1 MMATIGAASSK
12 VDAAA
17 VVSSMGIALSREMRG
32 ESEPTA
38 YVPTALS
45 EGHDCAYHPA
55 KSGET
60 SVIGTLQAPGGSM
73 AINRGVRAQA
83 VVVLAALLLATGAE
97 RSAAQQDAAAA
108 YPRQPVRLV
117 VGFAAGGGNDL
128 QATLMA
134 QKLGERFGQPV
145 IVENRAGA
153 GGNIAAEHV
162 ARATPDGYT
171 LLVTPMATMLINP
184 AVYSKLPYD
193 PIESFTAIVQ
203 MSSFALFQAVD
214 ATHPAKSVQELVVW
228 AKANPGKANYGSPA
242 SIFQMTAEMFNA
254 QMGTRFEHIPFKS
267 SNEVIGALQNGQ
279 VTMAFLDAAP
289 LMGQV
294 KANRLRVLAT
304 TGAKRWKDMPD
315 VPTMAEVGVKGV
327 EVEAFSAI
335 IGPKGLPMPIVKR
348 IEAEAN
354 AVLREKDVVERFQQM
369 GLVVVGGTSEV
380 FAAKVAAELP
390 LWKKIAKDA
399 NIKLD

>member
-1 MMATIGAASSK
+1 MATIGAASSK

-128 QATLMA
+128 QARLMA

-228 AKANPGKANYGSPA
+228 AKANPGKANYGSTSPA
-242 SIFQMTAEMFNA
+242 FQLPTELFKSKTGIEAV
-254 QMGTRFEHIPFKS
+254 HIPFKGS
-267 SNEVIGALQNGQ
+267 AEKMTAVANGEIAFAFVDPGPTTAHVKSGKARVI
-279 VTMAFLDAAP
+279 
-289 LMGQV
+289 
-294 KANRLRVLAT
+294 AT
-304 TGAKRWKDMPD
+304 TGSKRTVEFPD
-315 VPTMAEVGVKGV
+315 VPTLAEAGIAGIDVEIFGGLLAPKGTPAEIIKRLEAEVDAASRAPDLVERLKGLSIPVSGIRAEGFAKLIAAEIPLWREVASKAGVK
-327 EVEAFSAI
+327 
-335 IGPKGLPMPIVKR
+335 
-348 IEAEAN
+348 
-354 AVLREKDVVERFQQM
+354 
-369 GLVVVGGTSEV
+369 
-380 FAAKVAAELP
+380 
-390 LWKKIAKDA
+390 
-399 NIKLD
+399 LD

>member
-1 MMATIGAASSK
+1 MSSSLGARARAAGVIAAIMAAAGAAPSS
-12 VDAAA
+12 
-17 VVSSMGIALSREMRG
+17 
-32 ESEPTA
+32 
-38 YVPTALS
+38 
-45 EGHDCAYHPA
+45 
-55 KSGET
+55 
-60 SVIGTLQAPGGSM
+60 
-73 AINRGVRAQA
+73 
-83 VVVLAALLLATGAE
+83 
-97 RSAAQQDAAAA
+97 AQQYAAG

-128 QATLMA
+128 QARLMA

-145 IVENRAGA
+145 VVENRAGA
-153 GGNIAAEHV
+153 GGNIAAEFV
-162 ARATPDGYT
+162 ARAAPDGYT

-203 MSSFALFQAVD
+203 LSSFALFQAVD
-214 ATHPAKSVQELVVW
+214 AGHPARTVQELVTW

-279 VTMAFLDAAP
+279 ATMAFLDSAP
-289 LMGQV
+289 LMGQL

-304 TGAKRWKDMPD
+304 TGAARWKDLPD
-315 VPTMAEVGVKGV
+315 VPTMAEVGVRNV

-335 IGPKGLPMPIVKR
+335 IGPKGLPAPIVKR
-348 IEAEAN
+348 IEGEAN
-354 AVLREKDVVERFQQM
+354 AVLREKDVAERFQQM
-369 GLVVVGGTSEV
+369 GLVVVGGTSET

-390 LWKKIAKDA
+390 RWKKIAKDA
-399 NIKLD
+399 NINLD

>member
-1 MMATIGAASSK
+1 MSSRSFFHLFRQLTSRQRARCFAA
-12 VDAAA
+12 
-17 VVSSMGIALSREMRG
+17 IACSTL
-32 ESEPTA
+32 
-38 YVPTALS
+38 V
-45 EGHDCAYHPA
+45 
-55 KSGET
+55 
-60 SVIGTLQAPGGSM
+60 GTL
-73 AINRGVRAQA
+73 
-83 VVVLAALLLATGAE
+83 AAGPSL
-97 RSAAQQDAAAA
+97 AQQDATTG
-108 YPRQPVRLV
+108 YPRQPIRLI

-128 QATLMA
+128 QARLMA

-153 GGNIAAEHV
+153 GGNIAAEFV
-162 ARATPDGYT
+162 ARATPDGHT

-203 MSSFALFQAVD
+203 LSSFALFQAVD
-214 ATHPAKSVQELVVW
+214 ATHPAKSVQELVTW

-242 SIFQMTAEMFNA
+242 SIFQMTAEMFNS

-279 VTMAFLDAAP
+279 ATMAFLDAAP

-304 TGAKRWKDMPD
+304 TGAKRWKDLPD
-315 VPTMAEVGVKGV
+315 VPTMAEVGVKNV

-335 IGPKGLPMPIVKR
+335 IGPKGMPPTIVKR

-369 GLVVVGGTSEV
+369 GLVVVGGTSEAFTAHLV
-380 FAAKVAAELP
+380 RELP
-390 LWKKIAKDA
+390 RWKKIAKDA

>member
-1 MMATIGAASSK
+1 MSSSLGARAGAAG
-12 VDAAA
+12 VIAAIMAAA
-17 VVSSMGIALSREMRG
+17 GAAPSS
-32 ESEPTA
+32 
-38 YVPTALS
+38 
-45 EGHDCAYHPA
+45 
-55 KSGET
+55 
-60 SVIGTLQAPGGSM
+60 
-73 AINRGVRAQA
+73 
-83 VVVLAALLLATGAE
+83 
-97 RSAAQQDAAAA
+97 AQQDAVG

-128 QATLMA
+128 QARLMA

-145 IVENRAGA
+145 VVENRAGA
-153 GGNIAAEHV
+153 GGNIAAEFV
-162 ARATPDGYT
+162 ARAAPDGYT

-203 MSSFALFQAVD
+203 LSSFALFQAVD
-214 ATHPAKSVQELVVW
+214 AGHPARTVQELVAW

-279 VTMAFLDAAP
+279 ATMAFLDAAP
-289 LMGQV
+289 LMGQL

-304 TGAKRWKDMPD
+304 TGAARWKDLPD
-315 VPTMAEVGVKGV
+315 VPTMAEVGVRNV

-335 IGPKGLPMPIVKR
+335 IGPKGLPAPIVKR
-348 IEAEAN
+348 IEGEAN
-354 AVLREKDVVERFQQM
+354 AVLREKDVAERFQQM
-369 GLVVVGGTSEV
+369 GLVVVGGTSET

-390 LWKKIAKDA
+390 RWKKIAKDA
-399 NIKLD
+399 NINLD

>member
-1 MMATIGAASSK
+1 MSSSLGARAGAAG
-12 VDAAA
+12 VIAAIMAAA
-17 VVSSMGIALSREMRG
+17 GAAPSS
-32 ESEPTA
+32 
-38 YVPTALS
+38 
-45 EGHDCAYHPA
+45 
-55 KSGET
+55 
-60 SVIGTLQAPGGSM
+60 
-73 AINRGVRAQA
+73 
-83 VVVLAALLLATGAE
+83 
-97 RSAAQQDAAAA
+97 AQQDAVG

-128 QATLMA
+128 QARLMA

-145 IVENRAGA
+145 VVENRVGA
-153 GGNIAAEHV
+153 GGNIAAEFV
-162 ARATPDGYT
+162 ARAAPDGYT

-203 MSSFALFQAVD
+203 LSSFALFQAVD
-214 ATHPAKSVQELVVW
+214 AGHPARTVQELVAW

-279 VTMAFLDAAP
+279 ATMAFLDSAP
-289 LMGQV
+289 LMGQL

-304 TGAKRWKDMPD
+304 TGAARWKDLPD
-315 VPTMAEVGVKGV
+315 VPTMAEVGVRNV

-335 IGPKGLPMPIVKR
+335 IGPKGLPAPIVKR
-348 IEAEAN
+348 IEGEAN
-354 AVLREKDVVERFQQM
+354 AVLREKDVAERFQQM
-369 GLVVVGGTSEV
+369 GLVVVGGTSET

-390 LWKKIAKDA
+390 RWKKIAKDA
-399 NIKLD
+399 NINLD